1 MAKTIAEQV
10 KERYGDQI
18 KKTDTHTLMHLLRQ
32 ERPDGT
38 PFKLKEFGGK
48 KIVESAQELA
58 EAELR
63 ARGYQMPDFSSFFLV
78 CSH

>member
-1 MAKTIAEQV
+1 MAKTIAQQV
-10 KERYGDQI
+10 EDRYGEQI

-48 KIVESAQELA
+48 RVVETAQRLATLELQ
-58 EAELR
+58 
-63 ARGYQMPDFSSFFLV
+63 ARGYQLPDFSSFFLV